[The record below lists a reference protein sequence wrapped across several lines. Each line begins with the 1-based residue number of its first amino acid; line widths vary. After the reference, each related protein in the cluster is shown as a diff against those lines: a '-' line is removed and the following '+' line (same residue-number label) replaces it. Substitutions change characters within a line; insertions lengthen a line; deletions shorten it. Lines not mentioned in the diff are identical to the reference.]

1 MVRSTEYVPQ
11 RGDQALEG
19 RRSRREE
26 FADLFGCWSAA
37 DLAEFEQATKDLRQ
51 VDPDD
56 WKSRRESRNNRVRPA
71 DRGSAQDGRGASRPD
86 GR

>member
-1 MVRSTEYVPQ
+1 MDKIIKELLE
-11 RGDQALEG
+11 QALGG
-19 RRSRREE
+19 RHSRREE

-51 VDPDD
+51 IDPDD
-56 WKSRRESRNNRVRPA
+56 WKYHRKSRNSRVRPA
-71 DRGSAQDGRGASRPD
+71 DRESAPGGLGANRPD